1 MTARENSPID
11 FSIVIP
17 VYYNEEALES
27 TLSAIREDVLAAQP
41 GRRAEIVFVDDG
53 SGDRSL
59 EVLLRL
65 RREDPALVKVI
76 KLSRN
81 FGQVSALTA
90 GIAHARGR
98 CVVVMSADGQDPPD
112 LINRMLAEHFDENV
126 EIVVFTREGRD
137 ESFYRIITSKIFY
150 RMMRR
155 LSFPNMPAGG
165 FDFVLLGR
173 RACDAL
179 LRNREAHPFFQGQIL
194 WLGFPIKFMKYRR
207 RERKSGRSRWTFG
220 KKFTYLLDGVMSY
233 SYLPIRLI
241 SVLGVITAL
250 LGFLYA
256 ALIFVLRILVGLPV
270 EGWAPL
276 MITVLIMG
284 GLQMLMLGLIGEYV
298 WRTLAQS
305 RNRDLYIIDTVYDD
319 DE

>member
-1 MTARENSPID
+1 M
-11 FSIVIP
+11 
-17 VYYNEEALES
+17 
-27 TLSAIREDVLAAQP
+27 
-41 GRRAEIVFVDDG
+41 
-53 SGDRSL
+53 
-59 EVLLRL
+59 
-65 RREDPALVKVI
+65 
-76 KLSRN
+76 
-81 FGQVSALTA
+81 
-90 GIAHARGR
+90 
-98 CVVVMSADGQDPPD
+98 PP
-112 LINRMLAEHFDENV
+112 
-126 EIVVFTREGRD
+126 
-137 ESFYRIITSKIFY
+137 
-150 RMMRR
+150 
-155 LSFPNMPAGG
+155 GG

-207 RERKSGRSRWTFG
+207 RERRAGRSRWTFG

-241 SVLGVITAL
+241 SVLGVITAV

-256 ALIFVLRILVGLPV
+256 ALIFFLRILVGLPV